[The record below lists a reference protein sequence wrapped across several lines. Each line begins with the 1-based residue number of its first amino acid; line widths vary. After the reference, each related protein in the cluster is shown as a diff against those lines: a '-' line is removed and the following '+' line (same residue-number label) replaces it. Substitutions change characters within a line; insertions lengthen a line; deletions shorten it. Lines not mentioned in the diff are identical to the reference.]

1 MTALLHFEEKVH
13 RRDLVRSES
22 IPLLMPRLLSYVLEQ
37 MGFPEE
43 PGIEMRDRCPHVV
56 SVDRV
61 MTMPVHFHKRQRDQE
76 EVPGQEAE
84 DAHRDDPP
92 APEPEVQ
99 RTPTPTPIS
108 DRSPPS
114 PPHTTPAAAP
124 TDTPGPSYSA
134 DQSPEYTH
142 VISREM
148 AGVMDAI
155 CTLAATQAA
164 QHAAQEQRLTQ
175 CYTMLQQIMT
185 HLGLPHDPAQRDEPA
200 TDAAASLD
208 VLAVA
213 AAASHPPPQQ
223 Q

>member
-1 MTALLHFEEKVH
+1 MTSLLYFEEKVH
-13 RRDLVRSES
+13 RRDLVRAES

-43 PGIEMRDRCPHVV
+43 PGMEMRDRCPHIV

-61 MTMPVHFHKRQRDQE
+61 MTIPVHFHICPRDQE
-76 EVPGQEAE
+76 EVPGQEA
-84 DAHRDDPP
+84 DDHHADDMP

-134 DQSPEYTH
+134 HHSPEYTH
-142 VISREM
+142 VSSREI

-155 CTLAATQAA
+155 CTLASTQAA

-185 HLGLPHDPAQRDEPA
+185 NLGLPHVPAQRDEPA
-200 TDAAASLD
+200 TDAASLD
-208 VLAVA
+208 VLAAA
-213 AAASHPPPQQ
+213 AAASHPPPPPQQ
-223 Q
+223 

>member
-1 MTALLHFEEKVH
+1 MTSLLQFEEKVH
-13 RRDLVRSES
+13 RKDLARAES
-22 IPLLMPRLLSYVLEQ
+22 IPLLMPRLLCYVLEQ

-43 PGIEMRDRCPHVV
+43 PGIEMRVRCRHVV

-61 MTMPVHFHKRQRDQE
+61 MTMPVTFLIRPQDQE
-76 EVPGQEAE
+76 EVPGQEA
-84 DAHRDDPP
+84 DNHHADDMP

-99 RTPTPTPIS
+99 RIPTPIS

-114 PPHTTPAAAP
+114 PSHTTSAVAP

-134 DQSPEYTH
+134 HHSPEYTH
-142 VISREM
+142 VSSREI

-175 CYTMLQQIMT
+175 CYSMLQQIMT
-185 HLGLPHDPAQRDEPA
+185 HLGLPHDPAQREEPA
-200 TDAAASLD
+200 TDAASFD
-208 VLAVA
+208 VLAA
-213 AAASHPPPQQ
+213 AAEASHPPPPQQ
-223 Q
+223 

>member
-1 MTALLHFEEKVH
+1 
-13 RRDLVRSES
+13 
-22 IPLLMPRLLSYVLEQ
+22 MPRLLSYVPEQ

-56 SVDRV
+56 AVDRV
-61 MTMPVHFHKRQRDQE
+61 MTMPVRFHIRKRDKE

-114 PPHTTPAAAP
+114 PTHTTPAAAP

-134 DQSPEYTH
+134 H
-142 VISREM
+142 
-148 AGVMDAI
+148 
-155 CTLAATQAA
+155 
-164 QHAAQEQRLTQ
+164 
-175 CYTMLQQIMT
+175 
-185 HLGLPHDPAQRDEPA
+185 
-200 TDAAASLD
+200 
-208 VLAVA
+208 
-213 AAASHPPPQQ
+213 
-223 Q
+223 